1 MRQQLLDAIYD
12 GQPFRT
18 VLRDLGL
25 TSNQAWGLTKTDQE
39 WSEKLDTAPR
49 TRQQACVG

>member
-1 MRQQLLDAIYD
+1 MRQQLLDPIYD

-25 TSNQAWGLTKTDQE
+25 TSNQVWGLTKTDPE
-39 WSEKLDTAPR
+39 WWEKLEALVGARPR
-49 TRQQACVG
+49 